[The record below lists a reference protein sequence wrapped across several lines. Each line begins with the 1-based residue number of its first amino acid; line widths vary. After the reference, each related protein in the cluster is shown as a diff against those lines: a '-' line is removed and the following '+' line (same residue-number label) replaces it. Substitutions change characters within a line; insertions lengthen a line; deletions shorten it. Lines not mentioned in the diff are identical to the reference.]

1 MKIPMNGISRPG
13 ANFSA
18 IENVAVAQP
27 ADHSRADERVQRSR
41 PIRLLRLPQVMEITS
56 MRKTMIYAL
65 QARGDFPRGVKLAS
79 QSVRWVEEEVL
90 EWLARRLASHRVQ

>member
-13 ANFSA
+13 SSFSA
-18 IENVAVAQP
+18 VENVAVVQP
-27 ADHSRADERVQRSR
+27 GDHSRADDRVQYSR

-65 QARGDFPRGVKLAS
+65 QAKGDFPRGVKLAS